1 MTTLRRLFT
10 FDSGALDDLLRSEE
24 TFIAHTH
31 TTNPENLEI
40 QEKLQ
45 GKVLNCV
52 DMTLI
57 SAFSRSSCLSN
68 SLHHIAD
75 VDQSRKFIAIT
86 CRFETFRKAGIC
98 DIFHFYKQEK
108 RFRVLFSAPWRRKT
122 SSREENFIS
131 LAGRLAFGSV
141 FDGFRP
147 SITCHKIDLNCF
159 LNAARRSARQC
170 VFSSSFGD
178 HSKVMDEN

>member
-1 MTTLRRLFT
+1 MTHSSRTFRSRSFRMSRRLVCQIHCIT
-10 FDSGALDDLLRSEE
+10 SLTSTKVESLSLSRVVLKHSEK
-24 TFIAHTH
+24 
-31 TTNPENLEI
+31 P
-40 QEKLQ
+40 
-45 GKVLNCV
+45 
-52 DMTLI
+52 
-57 SAFSRSSCLSN
+57 AFATSSTST
-68 SLHHIAD
+68 S
-75 VDQSRKFIAIT
+75 K
-86 CRFETFRKAGIC
+86 K
-98 DIFHFYKQEK
+98 K
-108 RFRVLFSAPWRRKT
+108 VLFSAPWRRKT

-159 LNAARRSARQC
+159 INAARRSARQC